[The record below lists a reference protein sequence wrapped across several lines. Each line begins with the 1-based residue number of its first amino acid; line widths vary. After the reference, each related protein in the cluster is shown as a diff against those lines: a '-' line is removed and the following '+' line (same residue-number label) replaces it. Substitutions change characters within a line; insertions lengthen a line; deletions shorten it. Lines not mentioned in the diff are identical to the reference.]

1 MIYEAK
7 YKTPD
12 NFSNIIMNSN
22 GEYLTGLYFE
32 ESKKYLKT
40 DLKEIK
46 LPIFQETKRWLDIYF
61 NGEVPKFTPKY
72 KLENITPFRQEVIN
86 VLKTI
91 PFGKTITYSE
101 ISKIIAQNRG
111 IQKMSSQ
118 ATGRAVGWN
127 PIYIIIP
134 CHRVVGK
141 NGNLTGYGGGIQ
153 NKIEL
158 LKHEKNDMS
167 KLFLTKEG
175 TLLCKDVNGAI

>member
-61 NGEVPKFTPKY
+61 NGEDPKFTPKY
-72 KLENITPFRQEVIN
+72 KIENITPFRQEVIN

-101 ISKIIAQNRG
+101 ISKIVAQNRG

-118 ATGRAVGWN
+118 ATGGAVGWN

-167 KLFLTKEG
+167 KFFLPKEG